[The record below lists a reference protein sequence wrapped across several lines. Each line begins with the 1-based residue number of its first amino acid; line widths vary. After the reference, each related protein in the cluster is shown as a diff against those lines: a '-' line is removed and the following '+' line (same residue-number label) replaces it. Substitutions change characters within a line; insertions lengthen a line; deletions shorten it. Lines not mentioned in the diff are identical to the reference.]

1 MKHCSGA
8 PGTALPPHART
19 SMTRRLVALLPLL
32 SAALL
37 AAPAAAPA
45 QQSAVQP
52 PGLGIH
58 VVDAADAPIPGARVV
73 VVGGP
78 EGVSNESGW
87 VRLPGVQPGRVFVLI
102 TRIGYRPSEFNLQ
115 VPPSGGLEVDVELDP
130 APVSVQGVTAVG
142 RSENRSLA
150 MGGFYRRKETGMGSF
165 LTRDDIAKTRA
176 QRTSEIFRRVRG
188 VRVVPAGR
196 NQYKL
201 QTVRYGMSLS
211 ENVGVSRSTTVKERS
226 ASGVCEMLVYLDGVQ
241 VQLNGIDDIRM
252 DNLEAIEVYRG
263 AGEIPAEYRVTN
275 AACGVVLLWTRTGA

>member
-1 MKHCSGA
+1 
-8 PGTALPPHART
+8 
-19 SMTRRLVALLPLL
+19 MTRRLAAVLPLL
-32 SAALL
+32 AAALL

-58 VVDAADAPIPGARVV
+58 VVDAADAPISGARVA

-78 EGVSNESGW
+78 EGVSDESGW
-87 VRLPGVQPGRVFVLI
+87 VRLPGVRPGRIFVLV
-102 TRIGYRPSEFNLQ
+102 TRIGYRPTEFNLQ

-130 APVSVQGVTAVG
+130 APVSVQGVTAVA
-142 RSENRSLA
+142 RSEDRALA

-165 LTRDDIAKTRA
+165 LTRDDIKKTQA

-211 ENVGVSRSTTVKERS
+211 EGVGVSRPGS
-226 ASGVCEMLVYLDGVQ
+226 ARDRGTSGVCEMLTYLDGVQ

-263 AGEIPAEYRVTN
+263 AGEIPAEYRITN
-275 AACGVVLLWTRTGA
+275 ATCGVVLLWTRTGA